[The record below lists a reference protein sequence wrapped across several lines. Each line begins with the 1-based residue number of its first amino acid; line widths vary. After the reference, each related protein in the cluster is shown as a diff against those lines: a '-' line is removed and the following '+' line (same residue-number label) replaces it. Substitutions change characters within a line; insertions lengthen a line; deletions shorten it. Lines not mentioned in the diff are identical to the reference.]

1 MLTSPTQILTTI
13 IEKCIRLMHT
23 VEILKKVVVILL
35 LVIIMLVLTFS
46 LRMQQKQVDTVRKE
60 QELVGKIGDMQKALK
75 DKTGLN
81 VTPGMV
87 SGSDKVYVL
96 EGVMKRADGD
106 FALINGTVYKDGSL
120 IDEYAVWEITVDTV
134 VLRNKKTK
142 LKRILHLREAI
153 PATPAVSVK
162 K

>member
-1 MLTSPTQILTTI
+1 MLTPPTQILTNTVQ
-13 IEKCIRLMHT
+13 KCIRLMHT

-75 DKTGLN
+75 DRTGLN

-87 SGSDKVYVL
+87 SGNDKAYVL

-106 FALINGTVYKDGSL
+106 F
-120 IDEYAVWEITVDTV
+120 
-134 VLRNKKTK
+134 
-142 LKRILHLREAI
+142 
-153 PATPAVSVK
+153 
-162 K
+162 